1 MFSNIQ
7 FIHIS
12 TGLHKKS
19 QLKVCSWIESTHFGA
34 CPVQLIYFL
43 ESFEIRIL
51 KMALRGFVVMLYKVH
66 LCLCVLRGS
75 NALYVQLFWF
85 LFIVSAVCDAHD
97 HVDTGFELSENLNNI
112 SGSVIL
118 HKGLLEE
125 LKILSS
131 QLLYSLWI
139 KWTKGFYWICV
150 QYKTKQTRMFCWEE
164 PSSLTSIL
172 PFNRKDILR
181 HPVSLNLSWSKIQ
194 NNFLN

>member
-85 LFIVSAVCDAHD
+85 LFIVSAVCDASHD
-97 HVDTGFELSENLNNI
+97 HVDTGVELSENLNNI

-118 HKGLLEE
+118 HKGLLEK
-125 LKILSS
+125 LKICSFPIII
-131 QLLYSLWI
+131 QLMNKMNERLL
-139 KWTKGFYWICV
+139 
-150 QYKTKQTRMFCWEE
+150 
-164 PSSLTSIL
+164 
-172 PFNRKDILR
+172 
-181 HPVSLNLSWSKIQ
+181 LNLCSIQ
-194 NNFLN
+194 NQTNQNVLLGRAILSYINLTIQQKRHTAASCQS